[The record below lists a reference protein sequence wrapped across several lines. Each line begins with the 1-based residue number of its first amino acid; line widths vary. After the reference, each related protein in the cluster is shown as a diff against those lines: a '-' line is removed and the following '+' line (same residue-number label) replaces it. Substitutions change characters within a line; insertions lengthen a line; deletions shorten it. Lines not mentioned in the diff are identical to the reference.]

1 MRQRGVRAVVAGM
14 RLGKECRHL
23 ARCNAYQLQQA
34 KTLRDYFM
42 WIKNRNVSRQ
52 RFKGETSQR
61 FSKKR
66 NSNSWMSGGQSQSQ
80 YGGPHT

>member
-14 RLGKECRHL
+14 RLGQECRNL
-23 ARCNAYQLQQA
+23 ARCNAHQVQQA
-34 KTLRDYFM
+34 KALRDYLM
-42 WIKNRNVSRQ
+42 WIKNRNVSRH
-52 RFKGETSQR
+52 RFKGETRQR

-66 NSNSWMSGGQSQSQ
+66 SSNSWMSGGQSQSQ